1 MNAPVSN
8 TPDSTQ
14 PETAILVVED
24 DADIRQVIELMLK
37 SAGYLTYTASN
48 GADALEQVA
57 GRHFDLILLDI
68 IMPGM
73 DGYQVARRIQ
83 ADPATRDIP
92 IIMVSGRNEVVD
104 QVLGLELG
112 ADDYICKPIEP
123 RLLLARVKARLR
135 RAAPANSDSIVFG
148 KLVIDRS
155 ERSIHVGDQDIAVSD
170 AEFDL
175 LWLLASNAGKVL
187 SREDIL
193 LATRGLAYDGSDRSI
208 DMRISRLR
216 KLLGDDGAAPKLI
229 KSVRSKGYLFSKRN
243 WDK

>member
-1 MNAPVSN
+1 MQVPASN
-8 TPDSTQ
+8 SPDTAM
-14 PETAILVVED
+14 PETSILIVED
-24 DADIRQVIELMLK
+24 EDDVRHILELMLK
-37 SAGYLTYTASN
+37 TAGYQTWAASS
-48 GADALEQVA
+48 GADALALVA
-57 GRHFDLILLDI
+57 ERHFDLILLDI

-73 DGYQVARRIQ
+73 DGYQVARHIQ
-83 ADPATRDIP
+83 ADPTTQNIP

-123 RLLLARVKARLR
+123 SLLLARVKARLR
-135 RAAPANSDSIVFG
+135 RAAPSETERIVIG
-148 KLVIDRS
+148 DLVIDRG
-155 ERSIHVGDQDIAVSD
+155 ERSAHIGTKNIDVSD

-193 LATRGLAYDGSDRSI
+193 RATRGLEYDGMDRSI

-216 KLLGDDGAAPKLI
+216 KLLGDDSATPKLI
-229 KSVRSKGYLFSKRN
+229 KSVRSKGYLFSKSS
-243 WDK
+243 WGK

>member
-1 MNAPVSN
+1 MHVSASNAPDLAGQSA
-8 TPDSTQ
+8 T
-14 PETAILVVED
+14 ILVVED
-24 DADIRQVIELMLK
+24 DADIRQVIELILK
-37 SAGYLTYTASN
+37 SAGYQTFTAGN
-48 GADALEQVA
+48 GPDALAQVA

-73 DGYQVARRIQ
+73 DGYDVARQIQ
-83 ADPATRDIP
+83 ANPSTRDIP
-92 IIMVSGRNEVVD
+92 IVMVSARNDVVD

-135 RAAPANSDSIVFG
+135 RAGPQNSEQLVIG
-148 KLVIDRS
+148 KLSIDRG
-155 ERSIHVGDQDIAVSD
+155 ERSIRLGAQDIAVSD

-193 LATRGLAYDGSDRSI
+193 LATRGLEYDGSDRSI

-216 KLLGDDGAAPKLI
+216 KLLGDDGADPKLI
-229 KSVRSKGYLFSKRN
+229 KSVRSKGYLFSRRN
-243 WDK
+243 WEK

>member
-1 MNAPVSN
+1 MHTPARNS
-8 TPDSTQ
+8 PDSDLSEAT
-14 PETAILVVED
+14 ILVVED
-24 DADIRQVIELMLK
+24 EDDIRQLLELMLK
-37 SAGYLTYTASN
+37 SAGYHTYTASN
-48 GADALEQVA
+48 GADALALVAEQ
-57 GRHFDLILLDI
+57 HFDLILLDI

-73 DGYQVARRIQ
+73 DGYQVARQIQ
-83 ADPATRDIP
+83 TDPALRDIP

-104 QVLGLELG
+104 QVLGLDMG

-135 RAAPANSDSIVFG
+135 RAAPQDSERIVVG
-148 KLVIDRS
+148 NLVIDRA
-155 ERSIHVGDQDIAVSD
+155 ERSIRLGADEVAVSD

-175 LWLLASNAGKVL
+175 LWLLASNAGKIL

-193 LATRGLAYDGSDRSI
+193 RATRGLEYDGSDRSI
-208 DMRISRLR
+208 DMRVSRLR
-216 KLLGDDGAAPKLI
+216 KLLGDDGTAPKLI

>member
-1 MNAPVSN
+1 MPVSASN
-8 TPDSTQ
+8 SPDSA
-14 PETAILVVED
+14 PEATILVVED

-37 SAGYLTYTASN
+37 SAGYHTWAAGG
-48 GADALEQVA
+48 GAEALALVA
-57 GRHFDLILLDI
+57 ERHFDLILLDI

-73 DGYQVARRIQ
+73 DGYEVARRIQ
-83 ADPATRDIP
+83 AAPSTRDIP
-92 IIMVSGRNEVVD
+92 IIMVSARNEVLD

-135 RAAPANSDSIVFG
+135 RSTPPNPEQIIIG
-148 KLVIDRS
+148 KLFIDRG
-155 ERSIHVGDQDIAVSD
+155 ERTIRLGAQDIAVSD

-193 LATRGLAYDGSDRSI
+193 RATRGLEYDGSDRSI

-216 KLLGDDGAAPKLI
+216 KLLGDDGADPKLI
-229 KSVRSKGYLFSKRN
+229 KSVRSKGYLFSRRN